1 MATKFKSKLFYG
13 KTGFFDSVGIGVS
26 EPENGLHISGA
37 DFKLESGQAYFQYR
51 PLVSGFPVMLSGD
64 TISID
69 VSDLYP
75 ADNPSGFITGLSVS
89 ELADANINNPVSG
102 QSLVYN
108 GVVWSNEYV
117 TGQGG
122 GATSSADIIDLL
134 FKDSFDNYYNEFS
147 YNISGEVT
155 GVGVWTDNS
164 KTTQLFSKQLLYSG
178 ENLTGV
184 LTVDKTNFKSLTK
197 ALLYDGDN
205 NLISTT
211 RIYT

>member
-37 DFKLESGQAYFQYR
+37 DFKLESGRAYFQYR
-51 PLVSGFPVMLSGD
+51 PLISGSPVMLSGD

-75 ADNPSGFITGLSVS
+75 ADNPSGFITELSVS
-89 ELADANINNPVSG
+89 GLADANINNPISG
-102 QSLVYN
+102 QALVYN
-108 GVVWSNEYV
+108 GNVWTNQYV
-117 TGQGG
+117 SGQGG
-122 GATSSADIIDLL
+122 GGESSADIIDLL
-134 FKDSFDNYYNEFS
+134 FKTSFNNYYNELS
-147 YNISGEVT
+147 YNTSGDVT
-155 GVGVWTDNS
+155 GVGVWTNSS

-178 ENLTGV
+178 QNLTGIIII
-184 LTVDKTNFKSLTK
+184 DNTNLKSLTK
-197 ALLYDGDN
+197 TLSYDSND

-211 RIYT
+211 RIYN